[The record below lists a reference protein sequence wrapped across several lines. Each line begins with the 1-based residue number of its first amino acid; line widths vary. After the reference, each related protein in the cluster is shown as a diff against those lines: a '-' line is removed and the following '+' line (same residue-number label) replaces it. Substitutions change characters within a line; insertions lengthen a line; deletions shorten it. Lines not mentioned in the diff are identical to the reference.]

1 MQLSNSKQWYKYT
14 DESGDCWRIQTTPDL
29 AEIGGLEV
37 ADCQV
42 LQPLPD
48 NITPRYVWLQEIPRP
63 QDRLPAR
70 QKVII
75 ERGRLKQMLGSDD
88 FDLSGKKLR
97 TRSYFGEVVSLK

>member
-1 MQLSNSKQWYKYT
+1 MTNSKQWYKYT
-14 DESGDCWRIQTTPDL
+14 DESGNCWRIQTTSGL

-42 LQPLPD
+42 LQPLPG
-48 NITPRYVWLQEIPRP
+48 NITPRYVWLQESPRP
-63 QDRLPAR
+63 KDRLPAR

-75 ERGRLKQMLGSDD
+75 EHGRLKQIWGSGD
-88 FDLSGKKLR
+88 FELSGKKLR